1 MMFYVFV
8 TFWRAEL
15 GAWQFANGL
24 DIGRLGI
31 LNPTSTCMLGSVLSP
46 GLLTQRR
53 ARFTRKPTVAMSRA
67 CSGHNMSKCPT
78 LHPSVAET
86 DASVAKKPRLAETD
100 AKRAKAEGASVVSF
114 STLLDGCPKKP
125 SMPTDEE
132 LLYGKS
138 HSVKSYMSAKVVH

>member
-1 MMFYVFV
+1 MMFLRFL

-46 GLLTQRR
+46 GLPTQRR
-53 ARFTRKPTVAMSRA
+53 ARFTRKPTVAMSR
-67 CSGHNMSKCPT
+67 GPT
-78 LHPSVAET
+78 LRLPVAET

-100 AKRAKAEGASVVSF
+100 ATRAKAEGASVVGI

-125 SMPTDEE
+125 SLPTDEE

-138 HSVKSYMSAKVVH
+138 HSVKSYMSAKIIQ

>member
-1 MMFYVFV
+1 MGVLTMFLHFRF
-8 TFWRAEL
+8 TFWRAKL

-24 DIGRLGI
+24 DIGRLSI

-46 GLLTQRR
+46 GLPTQRH

-67 CSGHNMSKCPT
+67 CSLCGLIGHNRSKCPT

-125 SMPTDEE
+125 SLPTDE
-132 LLYGKS
+132 
-138 HSVKSYMSAKVVH
+138 